1 MEVQFESTQR
11 AHWRNYIRFKAIIN
25 MENAL
30 CPGRFA
36 PKPRKQAWVQFKYER
51 LPIFCY
57 KCGFIGHE
65 QSHCE
70 ILQEMISDIYG
81 LSVPLFG
88 PWMHYDNPI
97 KNYFDGATHGAGA
110 SLKKHGLLERFK
122 AKKALA
128 GAGPDML
135 PLENTT
141 ARPVGTPAKS
151 FAGCTLRLSYF
162 PRDGYIN

>member
-57 KCGFIGHE
+57 KYGFIGHE
-65 QSHCE
+65 QPLCE
-70 ILQEMISDIYG
+70 ISPVMISYADGI
-81 LSVPLFG
+81 SVSLFG
-88 PWMHYDNPI
+88 PWM
-97 KNYFDGATHGAGA
+97 YFDNLIKHCFEGATHRAGA
-110 SLKKHGLLERFK
+110 S
-122 AKKALA
+122 
-128 GAGPDML
+128 
-135 PLENTT
+135 
-141 ARPVGTPAKS
+141 
-151 FAGCTLRLSYF
+151 
-162 PRDGYIN
+162 